1 MGCLSERVNSVKG
14 TLKHR
19 GAIPGNVLILE
30 HPQEYHRALAAELSC
45 RFGRWSRSLVGKR
58 HIEVRDRPHGHA
70 LNPQPNVRGPSRF
83 SVGLPFVQWIP
94 RDAHGRRGGLG
105 TPTVVYRYPRRA
117 LVVRAEG

>member
-45 RFGRWSRSLVGKR
+45 RFGRWSRSLIGKR

-70 LNPQPNVRGPSRF
+70 LNPPAQRPGPVAILGRLTFRLVDSTRRSR
-83 SVGLPFVQWIP
+83 SPWG
-94 RDAHGRRGGLG
+94 A
-105 TPTVVYRYPRRA
+105 
-117 LVVRAEG
+117 